1 MVVTHFMRVKM
12 LDPNKHGVFNNMKT
26 ISGTQKLWKKLTKK
40 VIKGVLLS
48 LVLILSSIGMY
59 VGGEFSDIAFCIW
72 CLTIVQLVDFM
83 ENK

>member
-1 MVVTHFMRVKM
+1 
-12 LDPNKHGVFNNMKT
+12 MKT
-26 ISGTQKLWKKLTKK
+26 IKQGISRWSSLMRNT
-40 VIKGVLLS
+40 IKGILLS

-83 ENK
+83 EGK